1 MGKKD
6 RQTDKTDSWEKETS
20 PSLVSPYDGSER
32 IYLISV
38 DDDDAEAHKKKKNIK
53 RGKRNEV
60 GQGEKGKKKKRR
72 IIGTCRPIPTDSLCF
87 SM

>member
-38 DDDDAEAHKKKKNIK
+38 DDDDAEAHKKKRISKGGRGMRWAKAK
-53 RGKRNEV
+53 RGRR
-60 GQGEKGKKKKRR
+60 KRR

>member
-38 DDDDAEAHKKKKNIK
+38 DDDDAEAHKKKRISKGGRGMRWAKAK
-53 RGKRNEV
+53 RGRR
-60 GQGEKGKKKKRR
+60 KKAHYR
-72 IIGTCRPIPTDSLCF
+72 D
-87 SM
+87 M